1 MSVRRLSQLQWFGL
15 FVGGLTWWGEYLAG
29 TGASQAKCNP
39 GSARWGIPHDT
50 LQLALMLVGVVVVG
64 AALVASAFVFKRTYD
79 VEEQDAPPLGRI
91 HFFSAAATV
100 ANLIFLVIILE
111 TGIATIVDRVCHQA

>member
-1 MSVRRLSQLQWFGL
+1 MSVRRLSLLQWLGL
-15 FVGGLTWWGEYLAG
+15 LAGGLSWWAEYLAG

-39 GSARWGIPHDT
+39 GSSRWGIPHDT

>member
-1 MSVRRLSQLQWFGL
+1 MSVRRLSKLQWLGL
-15 FVGGLTWWGEYLAG
+15 LVGGLTWFAEYLVA

-39 GSARWGIPHDT
+39 GSGRWGIPHDA
-50 LQLALMLVGVVVVG
+50 LQLALMLFGAAVVSG
-64 AALVASAFVFKRTYD
+64 ALVASALVFRRTSG
-79 VEEQDAPPLGRI
+79 VGEQDAPPLGRI

-111 TGIATIVDRVCHQA
+111 TGVATIVGRVCHQA

>member
-1 MSVRRLSQLQWFGL
+1 MSIRRLSMLQWFGL
-15 FVGGLTWWGEYLAG
+15 LVGGLVWFAEYLAA

-39 GSARWGIPHDT
+39 GSGRWDIPHDAV
-50 LQLALMLVGVVVVG
+50 QLALMLFGVVVVG
-64 AALVASAFVFKRTYD
+64 AALAASALVFRRTYD
-79 VEEQDAPPLGRI
+79 VEEQDGPPLGRI

-100 ANLIFLVIILE
+100 ANLIFLIIILE

>member
-15 FVGGLTWWGEYLAG
+15 LAGGLTWFAEYLAA

-39 GSARWGIPHDT
+39 GSGRWSISHDA
-50 LQLALMLVGVVVVG
+50 LQFGLMVFGVAVV
-64 AALVASAFVFKRTYD
+64 ASALVASALVFRRTYD